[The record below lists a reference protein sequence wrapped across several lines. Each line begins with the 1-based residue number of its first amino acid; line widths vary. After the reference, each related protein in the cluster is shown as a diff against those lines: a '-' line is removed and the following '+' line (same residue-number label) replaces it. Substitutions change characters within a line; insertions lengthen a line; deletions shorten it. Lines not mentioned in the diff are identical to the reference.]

1 MEFSFLRRMKTNNQK
16 VNEQPKCIVLNNYII
31 QTVDFILKEDN
42 IDYKNT
48 LITILKAI
56 KYEELDEI
64 ITTIKYSDK
73 TKYKELIKASEN
85 LSNFNDTLKNYR
97 YGF

>member
-1 MEFSFLRRMKTNNQK
+1 MEFSFLRKIKPNNQK
-16 VNEQPKCIVLNNYII
+16 ENQQPKCIIINNYIV

-48 LITILKAI
+48 LITILKVI

-73 TKYKELIKASEN
+73 TKYKELIKASGEYAKLN
-85 LSNFNDTLKNYR
+85 QQQL
-97 YGF
+97 